1 MLVGFLLLF
10 VASWQLLGALL
21 TVRVLLLGVML
32 YFAGL
37 WVFFVRRA
45 ARALRARETRTMY
58 GPVALAERPTL
69 FTVLLALQIL
79 MPLALIGIVIFLQA
93 PHVQL
98 FRWIVSIWT
107 QLRGG
112 TTL

>member
-1 MLVGFLLLF
+1 M
-10 VASWQLLGALL
+10 
-21 TVRVLLLGVML
+21 
-32 YFAGL
+32 
-37 WVFFVRRA
+37 
-45 ARALRARETRTMY
+45 
-58 GPVALAERPTL
+58 

-79 MPLALIGIVIFLQA
+79 MPLALIGIVISLQA

-98 FRWIVSIWT
+98 LRWIASIWA